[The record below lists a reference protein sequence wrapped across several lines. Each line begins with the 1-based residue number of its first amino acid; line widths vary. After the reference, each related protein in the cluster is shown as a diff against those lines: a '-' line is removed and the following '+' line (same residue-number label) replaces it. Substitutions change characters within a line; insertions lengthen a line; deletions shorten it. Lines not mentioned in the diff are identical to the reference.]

1 MCNCMC
7 TEEFL
12 FCIVKNWKDIQRV
25 LLRKKSAEKKPKS
38 KIDPKP
44 FEFLSN
50 GIFRVSNSTLLK
62 YLENQIFIKSSNSDA
77 TKIDQTMTAICH

>member
-1 MCNCMC
+1 MC

-44 FEFLSN
+44 FGFLSN
-50 GIFRVSNSTLLK
+50 GIFSSVEFDIIEVPR
-62 YLENQIFIKSSNSDA
+62 KSDFY
-77 TKIDQTMTAICH
+77 KIVKQ